1 MLLDG
6 LHSRIESVLLAAEI
20 HQALVNVLGRR
31 LEVDEVTLLRRPV
44 PVAVVGHLA
53 IVGNVFRRWIEKVS
67 EGVVLWRLHV
77 VVVVVVGDGGV
88 VALVVAAL
96 RSLLM
101 VVVVVANAVTGVVLR
116 CLVAVHVD
124 CVAVLFWNLF

>member
-1 MLLDG
+1 MLFDRLQ
-6 LHSRIESVLLAAEI
+6 SRIESVLLAAEI

-44 PVAVVGHLA
+44 PVAVVDHLA
-53 IVGNVFRRWIEKVS
+53 VVGNVFRCWIEKVS
-67 EGVVLWRLHV
+67 EDAVLWRLHV
-77 VVVVVVGDGGV
+77 VVVVVGDSGV
-88 VALVVAAL
+88 IALVVAAL

-116 CLVAVHVD
+116 CLVVVHVNG
-124 CVAVLFWNLF
+124 VPVLFWNLFR

>member
-1 MLLDG
+1 MLFDRLQ
-6 LHSRIESVLLAAEI
+6 SRIESVLLAAEI

-44 PVAVVGHLA
+44 AVVGHLA
-53 IVGNVFRRWIEKVS
+53 VVGNVFRRWIEKVS

-116 CLVAVHVD
+116 CLVVVHVD
-124 CVAVLFWNLF
+124 GVAVLFWNLFR

>member
-6 LHSRIESVLLAAEI
+6 LQSRIESVLLATKI
-20 HQALVNVLGRR
+20 HQALINVLGRR

-53 IVGNVFRRWIEKVS
+53 VVGNVFRRWIEKVS
-67 EGVVLWRLHV
+67 EDVVLWRLHV
-77 VVVVVVGDGGV
+77 VVVVVGDGDV

-96 RSLLM
+96 RCLLM
-101 VVVVVANAVTGVVLR
+101 VAVDVASAVTGVVLR

-124 CVAVLFWNLF
+124 GVAVLFWNLFR